1 MAESTPGGLSLSSCA
16 WGGVEDQGE
25 VGSSSGVAAR
35 GRQAGNE
42 MDGEVVNSCPGF
54 GAALDLRRWEHVLHF
69 KKSELT
75 GKML

>member
-1 MAESTPGGLSLSSCA
+1 VESQPEA
-16 WGGVEDQGE
+16 
-25 VGSSSGVAAR
+25 
-35 GRQAGNE
+35 GRQRDGWRL
-42 MDGEVVNSCPGF
+42 GEVVNSCPGF

>member
-1 MAESTPGGLSLSSCA
+1 M
-16 WGGVEDQGE
+16 EDQGE

>member
-1 MAESTPGGLSLSSCA
+1 MVESTPGGLSLSSCA
-16 WGGVEDQGE
+16 RGGVEDQGE